1 MTMKAPLKKLLP
13 ELLRS
18 YEIARENLA
27 AGLMR
32 TDTVRKLVHEAAN
45 QGHRALR
52 IAMPDGVDLRD
63 TDSAEALKKW
73 VKAED
78 LQLEWLSRTAT
89 LAGGRQA
96 SGYDVEISW

>member
-1 MTMKAPLKKLLP
+1 MKAPLSKLIP

-18 YEIARENLA
+18 YETARENLA
-27 AGLMR
+27 VGLMR
-32 TDTVRKLVHEAAN
+32 TDKVRSQIHEAAGK
-45 QGHRALR
+45 GHRALR

-63 TDSAEALKKW
+63 TESAEALKEW
-73 VKAED
+73 VKANG

-89 LAGGRQA
+89 LEGGRQA